1 MKKAYSKPVIVFEDF
16 SLTTSIAGDC
26 ERLVGNP
33 SKGTCGIPGSGGI
46 NVFSST
52 VTGTSGCTIWD
63 SDNDDVYDG
72 FCYHVP
78 TEAYTLFN
86 S

>member
-1 MKKAYSKPVIVFEDF
+1 MKKAYSKPMIVFEDF

-26 ERLVGNP
+26 ERIVGNP
-33 SKGTCGIPGSGGI
+33 SKGTCGIPGSDGETL
-46 NVFSST
+46 FSET
-52 VTGTSGCTIWD
+52 ISGCEFDWYSQFGD
-63 SDNDDVYDG
+63 EYNG

-78 TEAYTLFN
+78 TESYTLFN